1 MDQPKLTNR
10 KLKFFSFFFTDK
22 QTTIMT
28 KNMGGKAFRKGK
40 SSGHQSFRRE
50 IIFKEYGQEYALITK
65 MLGNGHCECKCYD
78 DVVRMGNIRGKMR
91 RRVWIS
97 VGDIV
102 LCGLRDYQD
111 EKVDIIHKYSADE
124 VHNLRTMGEIPLEE
138 KDDDKKQ
145 NHDDDM
151 TTAFEE
157 EVLDF
162 ETI

>member
-1 MDQPKLTNR
+1 
-10 KLKFFSFFFTDK
+10 
-22 QTTIMT
+22 MT
-28 KNMGGKAFRKGK
+28 KNTGGKAFRKGK
-40 SSGHQSFRRE
+40 SSGQQSFRRE

-65 MLGNGHCECKCYD
+65 MLGSGHCECKCFD

-111 EKVDIIHKYSADE
+111 EKVDIIHKYSPDE
-124 VHNLRTMGEIPLEE
+124 VHNLRTMGEIPLEDKDE
-138 KDDDKKQ
+138 KNKQ
-145 NHDDDM
+145 EIDNTNDSDVNFQEDGI
-151 TTAFEE
+151 
-157 EVLDF
+157 DF